1 MIKCKSLFQYAN
13 VFSLN
18 EYEKNDKIILKYL
31 ISKKHKKVCTILTY
45 IEHFLIWA
53 SKITG
58 CISIS
63 AFSSLLGFPMGIANS
78 AIGLKLCATTSGT
91 RDYN

>member
-53 SKITG
+53 SKITE
-58 CISIS
+58 IS
-63 AFSSLLGFPMGIANS
+63 AFSSLLGFPMGITNS